1 MTNENLLEIIK
12 QKGIGKYLGK
22 LKTNLE
28 EIEGYESYIQLCSTM
43 NNEYYVNLFT
53 NSQIENFNE
62 SLCLYNGNNKN
73 EAERI
78 FNRMVEKD
86 KKIKQNLA
94 HEVFSKN

>member
-43 NNEYYVNLFT
+43 NNEYYVNLINT
-53 NSQIENFNE
+53 AI
-62 SLCLYNGNNKN
+62 
-73 EAERI
+73 
-78 FNRMVEKD
+78 
-86 KKIKQNLA
+86 
-94 HEVFSKN
+94 